1 MAKRSLTLFVCLS
14 GIWFGCGSPSNQG
27 PTQRNLNVAEVQ
39 APILLPTGAL
49 ITPLAA
55 DGSTFQALNP
65 QLPTRPDFTA
75 GEAVTTAISPD
86 GTTMLILT
94 TGYNRNYGDNGQLI
108 PSESNEYV
116 FVFDISSEPPVQQQV
131 LQVPNTFHGMAWSPT
146 GDSFVVSGGRD
157 DNIRVFD
164 RSTGQWA
171 ESFTVSLRH
180 GSGLGL
186 GVGPQSAGLAFTQNG
201 NLVVVANF
209 ENDSV
214 SIVDLGLR
222 AVAEVELRPGKIDPS
237 QSGRRGGE
245 FPFWVAVWRN
255 DKAYVTS
262 MRDAEVVVIDLRAE
276 PPHVASRITVGGQ
289 PNRMIFN
296 GAGTRMF
303 VANGSSDSVSII
315 DTATDQVIE
324 EIRTTAPARFY
335 ATIGGFKGAN
345 PNSLAL
351 SPDERTLYVTN
362 GGTNSVAVVSLGP
375 EPAPSEVVG
384 LIPTA
389 WYPHSVS
396 VSTNGRRLF
405 VVNGKGLTGDALG
418 ACRDTLSI
426 DPAAQNPCLARNKY
440 VLQLEKS
447 GLLSLPVPTGT
458 ALRRLTRQVATNNH
472 FTDQQDDYERY
483 VMDFLRSRI
492 HHVIYIIKEN
502 RTYDQILGDL
512 ELGNGDPSQNIF
524 PEEFTPNHHALARN
538 FVTLDAF
545 QDSGEV
551 SGVGWNWTTAARTTD
566 IVEKTQFPN
575 YAGRGLSYDWEGT
588 NRNINTGLATVAER
602 QLFNPMTPSDPDL
615 MPEAVDYVAPEAPG
629 DTSAADYL
637 WDVALR
643 RGLSVRN
650 YGCFGDLARY
660 GLADSD
666 PLFVPIVTNPAEL
679 GIRQFFPTKPS
690 LQDISDPYFRG
701 YDQKQADFYNYREW
715 EREFDQY
722 AANGDLPALEF
733 VRFPHDHFGEFARAR
748 YGVNTPE
755 RQMADNDYAVGL
767 LVEKIAHSPF
777 AQDTLIFVLE
787 DDAQNGPDHV
797 DAHRSIGY
805 VVGPYV
811 RQGTVISRPY
821 NTVSVL
827 RTIEEVLGLEPMGL
841 TDGFA
846 APMTDVFEPLERG
859 PRPWTYDSIVP
870 DILHD
875 TDLPMPLSTPW
886 NTVQVARLNP
896 YPMHDAAYWE
906 RAMAG
911 QNFAREDAVDE
922 VLFNRALWE
931 GMKGPHVP
939 YPAVRDGR
947 DLSQNRALLL
957 AN

>member
-1 MAKRSLTLFVCLS
+1 MAKRSVTLFVCLS
-14 GIWFGCGSPSNQG
+14 SIWFACGSPSNPG
-27 PTQRNLNVAEVQ
+27 PTQSNLNVAEVQ

-55 DGSTFQALNP
+55 DGSTAQVLNP
-65 QLPTRPDFTA
+65 QLPTRPDFIA
-75 GEAVTTAISPD
+75 GEAVTTAVSPD
-86 GTTMLILT
+86 GMTMLVLT
-94 TGYNRNYGDNGQLI
+94 SGYNRNYGDNGQFI

-116 FVFDISSEPPVQQQV
+116 FVFDISSEQPVQQQV
-131 LQVPNTFHGMAWSPT
+131 LQVPNTFDGIAWSPS
-146 GDSFVVSGGRD
+146 GDQFVVSGGKD
-157 DNIRVFD
+157 DNIHVFD

-186 GVGPQSAGLAFTQNG
+186 GVGPQSAGVAFTQNG
-201 NLVVVANF
+201 NWVVVANF
-209 ENDSV
+209 ENDTV

-222 AVAEVELRPGKIDPS
+222 AVSEVELRPGKIDPS
-237 QSGRRGGE
+237 QSGVRGGE
-245 FPFWVAVWRN
+245 FPFWVAVLRN
-255 DKAYVTS
+255 DKAYVSS
-262 MRDAEVVVIDLRAE
+262 MRDREIVVIDLRAQ
-276 PPHVASRITVGGQ
+276 PPQVVHRIGVSGQ

-296 GAGTRMF
+296 GAGTRLF

-315 DTATDQVIE
+315 DTATEQVID

-362 GGTNSVAVVSLGP
+362 GGTNSVAVVSLGA

-384 LIPTA
+384 LIPTG

-396 VSTNGRRLF
+396 VSTDGRRLF
-405 VVNGKGLTGDALG
+405 VVNGKGLTGDVSG
-418 ACRDTLSI
+418 ACRDTSST
-426 DPAAQNPCLARNKY
+426 DPAALNPCLARNLY
-440 VLQLEKS
+440 VLQVEKS
-447 GLLSLPVPTGT
+447 LLVSLPVPTGA

-472 FTDQQDDYERY
+472 FTDRQDDYERF

-524 PEEFTPNHHALARN
+524 PEVITPNHHALARN

-575 YAGRGLSYDWEGT
+575 YAGRGVSYDWEGT
-588 NRNINTGLATVAER
+588 DRNINTGLATVAER
-602 QLFNPMTPSDPDL
+602 QAFNPATPADPDL
-615 MPEAVDYVAPEAPG
+615 MPEAIDYVAPEAPG
-629 DTSAADYL
+629 DTSDAVYL
-637 WDVALR
+637 WDAALN

-660 GLADSD
+660 GLADTD
-666 PLFVPIVTNPAEL
+666 PLFVPIVTNPAEQ

-690 LQDISDPYFRG
+690 LQDVTDLYFRG

-722 AANGDLPALEF
+722 AMTGDLPALEF
-733 VRFPHDHFGEFARAR
+733 VRFPHDHFGEFGRAR
-748 YGVNTPE
+748 YRVNTPDK
-755 RQMADNDYAVGL
+755 QMADNDYAIGL
-767 LVEKIAHSPF
+767 LVEKIANSTF
-777 AQDTLIFVLE
+777 AQDTLVFVIE

-797 DAHRSIGY
+797 DAHRSVGY

-821 NTVSVL
+821 NTVSMV

-846 APMTDVFEPLERG
+846 TPMTDVFEPLEH
-859 PRPWTYDSIVP
+859 PRPWTYVALVP

-875 TDLPMPLSTPW
+875 TDLPLPSSTPW
-886 NTVQVARLNP
+886 NTVEVARSNP

-911 QNFAREDAVDE
+911 QNFSREDAVDE
-922 VLFNRALWE
+922 VLFNRALWQ
-931 GMKGPHVP
+931 GMKGSDVP
-939 YPAVRDGR
+939 YPSFRDGR
-947 DLSQNRALLL
+947 DLSQNRGLLL